1 MSKQFSDES
10 IDYLMD
16 EIHSIINMLKL
27 ALLAAKEEEDELVPT
42 AIETAFCQLQNLLD
56 EYCKVGDE

>member
-10 IDYLMD
+10 VDFLMD
-16 EIHSIINMLKL
+16 ELESTINMLKL
-27 ALLAAKEEEDELVPT
+27 ALLALENEEDELVPT